1 MLKLETCNFIIN
13 NLPLRFKPTT
23 LLELEVSNSTKT
35 ELLHEYLQGYYLDSV
50 SDLLRFCGENFDA
63 IELET
68 VLGIQID
75 NILNFKNHIKS
86 ICSKTSQKLRVLQ
99 RILKS
104 NSHICKN
111 CEFDRSA

>member
-13 NLPLRFKPTT
+13 NLHLRFKPTT
-23 LLELEVSNSTKT
+23 LLELKVSNSTKI

-68 VLGIQID
+68 VLGIQTD

-86 ICSKTSQKLRVLQ
+86 ICSKTSQKLRVLH